1 MNLAQHILLIAL
13 RLYRWFISPALTLLF
28 GAACRY
34 EPTCSVYA
42 MEAVRRHGAVR
53 GGWLAVKRL
62 ARCQPWGGCGCDPV
76 PDGPRQKVKGKRKA
90 WLTLGRPVI
99 RSRTTHHAPRPRPT
113 SFLSWTANPSSS
125 CSSRFC

>member
-1 MNLAQHILLIAL
+1 MNLAQHILLFAL
-13 RLYRWFISPALTLLF
+13 RLYRWFVSPTLTLLF

-42 MEAVRRHGAVR
+42 MEAVRRHGALR

-76 PDGPRQKVKGKRKA
+76 PEDQRQKVKGKRQTEGVA
-90 WLTLGRPVI
+90 DTGSSGGSI
-99 RSRTTHHAPRPRPT
+99 THHASRITPAP
-113 SFLSWTANPSSS
+113 LSAH
-125 CSSRFC
+125 

>member
-1 MNLAQHILLIAL
+1 MNPAQHILLIAL
-13 RLYRWFISPALTLLF
+13 RLYRWFVSPAITLIF

-42 MEAVRRHGAVR
+42 MEAVRRHGAIR

-76 PDGPRQKVKGKRKA
+76 PGESSEFKVQGSK
-90 WLTLGRPVI
+90 LGVADLGSSGASVTR
-99 RSRTTHHAPRPRPT
+99 HAPRTTPVPI
-113 SFLSWTANPSSS
+113 AAH
-125 CSSRFC
+125 

>member
-1 MNLAQHILLIAL
+1 MNLAQHILLFAL
-13 RLYRWFISPALTLLF
+13 RLYRWFVSPALTLLF

-53 GGWLAVKRL
+53 GGWLAVKRV

-76 PDGPRQKVKGKRKA
+76 PETSSEFGVSRLAMGTAQHPPARQE
-90 WLTLGRPVI
+90 
-99 RSRTTHHAPRPRPT
+99 PRPT
-113 SFLSWTANPSSS
+113 GVIQLDGAH
-125 CSSRFC
+125 

>member
-1 MNLAQHILLIAL
+1 LAQHILLFAL
-13 RLYRWFISPALTLLF
+13 RLYRWCVSPALTLLF

-42 MEAVRRHGAVR
+42 MEAVRRHGAWR

-76 PDGPRQKVKGKRKA
+76 PEA
-90 WLTLGRPVI
+90 
-99 RSRTTHHAPRPRPT
+99 
-113 SFLSWTANPSSS
+113 
-125 CSSRFC
+125 SSRFKVQGSKSGVVDAGASGHFVTQHGTRSTPPPLAAH